1 MTIRNLY
8 PKNSV
13 DVSFVE
19 TDAKA
24 LFRSALI
31 LLEYNIRPFDMS
43 LVFLEEAFE
52 VIILG
57 LIVGFY
63 LFYKA

>member
-19 TDAKA
+19 KDAKA

-43 LVFLEEAFE
+43 QVFLEEAF
-52 VIILG
+52 
-57 LIVGFY
+57 
-63 LFYKA
+63 

>member
-1 MTIRNLY
+1 
-8 PKNSV
+8 V

-24 LFRSALI
+24 LFRSAFSSLSI
-31 LLEYNIRPFDMS
+31 IVRPFDMS
-43 LVFLEEAFE
+43 LVFLEEVFE